1 MNTFLKL
8 AAICCVISGVYASGM
23 NTANA
28 QQAIKIDGSSTVFPP
43 TELAADQFMEKKSGV
58 KVMVAISGTGGGFK
72 KFCKGETDISN
83 ASRPILKKEM
93 EECAKNGVQ
102 FVELP
107 IAFDAVTIV
116 TNKKNT
122 FLKQITVTELKK
134 LWEPAAQTSVTTWDQ
149 VNPAWPKT
157 PIKLF
162 GPGQDSG
169 TFDYFTEAIV
179 GKAKMSRTDYFSSE
193 DDNVLVQGI
202 ARNVNGLAYMG
213 FAYFQENQKQLKAI
227 PVVHTEGKAA
237 VMPSIKS
244 VMDTSYH
251 PLARPLF
258 IYVNAKAMDR
268 PELKEFVD
276 FYLRNGAR
284 IMKEVKY
291 IPLNSADYIHAQ
303 KNFNSKKIGTAFDGH
318 SEVGVT
324 IAELL
329 KRDPKG

>member
-1 MNTFLKL
+1 MNTYFKMLVTT
-8 AAICCVISGVYASGM
+8 CVISSVYIGNAF
-23 NTANA
+23 A
-28 QQAIKIDGSSTVFPP
+28 QQTIKIDGSSTVFPP
-43 TELAADQFMEKKSGV
+43 TELAAEQFMEKQSDV

-83 ASRPILKKEM
+83 ASRPILKKELD
-93 EECAKNGVQ
+93 ECAKNGIQ
-102 FVELP
+102 FIELP

-116 TNKKNT
+116 TSKKNS
-122 FLKQITVTELKK
+122 FLKKITVAELKK
-134 LWEPAAQTSVTTWDQ
+134 LWEPAAQANIVTWNQ

-162 GPGQDSG
+162 APGQDSG

-179 GKAKMSRTDYFSSE
+179 GKSKMSRTDYFASE

-202 ARNVNGLAYMG
+202 ARNANGLGYMG
-213 FAYFQENQKQLKAI
+213 FAYFSENQKQLVAV
-227 PVVHTEGKAA
+227 PVVHTEGKNA
-237 VMPSIKS
+237 VLPSIKT
-244 VMDTSYH
+244 VMDTTYQ

-258 IYVNAKAMDR
+258 IYVNAKAIER
-268 PELKEFVD
+268 PELKEFVSY
-276 FYLRNGAR
+276 YLKNGAK

-291 IPLNSADYIHAQ
+291 IPLNAADYQHAQ
-303 KNFNSKKIGTAFDGH
+303 KNFNTKKVGTAFSGQ

-329 KRDPKG
+329 KRDPKS